1 MLHHICIYSYI
12 RILLIEMIYVGF
24 QQMFFIFWS
33 DDNAYLFT
41 TKFSHYHLTWY
52 LRWFMQRSRLE
63 ILKILKSKVLRKP
76 FESIPTPRCWWT
88 INTCQDSVFIIFLIS
103 LNNLFHWIL
112 KIRDI
117 CSISA
122 YFSACDHRNVEW
134 Q

>member
-1 MLHHICIYSYI
+1 
-12 RILLIEMIYVGF
+12 MIYVSL
-24 QQMFFIFWS
+24 QQMLFLFWS

-88 INTCQDSVFIIFLIS
+88 INTCQDSVFCLFVIPTKHSIQWLFLKSGHFLNLSLFLSMWPQKCWMAISNTMFMYIIY
-103 LNNLFHWIL
+103 LNTG
-112 KIRDI
+112 
-117 CSISA
+117 
-122 YFSACDHRNVEW
+122 
-134 Q
+134 